1 MIAESP
7 ATIDDVDLQEQRQTS
22 KGQPISLQRV
32 VGALQVML
40 ATRRAVRSEDHAYWY
55 TVARGM

>member
-7 ATIDDVDLQEQRQTS
+7 ATIDAIALPEQRPTS
-22 KGQPISLQRV
+22 ERPPMSLQRV
-32 VGALQVML
+32 VSALQVIL
-40 ATRRAVRSEDHAYWY
+40 ATRRAVRSEEHAYWY